1 MGVGKEITFYNHEV
15 VGGRMTKLISQRLKL
30 SKKDSDLLWLLV
42 RWHMFAY
49 EPHMTDKAI
58 RRFIKRI
65 GRENIGNMMMLR
77 VGDRVGGGSRET
89 SWRLRELQ
97 TRIGQVLLKPFTI
110 NDLKIDGNDVMEI
123 LQLKPGPKVGQ
134 ILKKLFD
141 EVLDDAAKNER
152 EYLLRR
158 IKISP

>member
-1 MGVGKEITFYNHEV
+1 
-15 VGGRMTKLISQRLKL
+15 
-30 SKKDSDLLWLLV
+30 
-42 RWHMFAY
+42 
-49 EPHMTDKAI
+49 
-58 RRFIKRI
+58 
-65 GRENIGNMMMLR
+65 MMLR